1 MAGEKNKA
9 TGNGAIL
16 VVGGGIAGIT
26 ATLEAAEVGADVILV
41 EKNPYLG
48 GRVARMNRYFPKLC
62 PPTCGLEINFK
73 RMRNNSRIRVV
84 TLAEVESVS
93 GQPGSYEVT
102 IRQNPRYVNENCTSC
117 GACAEAC
124 SLMVPNEFDLDMSQR
139 KAAYLPFEMA
149 YPNQY
154 VLDPQIIGTDDANR
168 CLQACKY
175 NAIDLTMQPRVLTE
189 KVASII
195 VATGWRP
202 YDAKKMDKLGFG
214 RIPNVITNVM
224 MERLAS
230 TNGPTQGKLLRPSDK
245 KPVRSVIFAQCAGSR
260 DENHLAYCSGVCCL
274 ASMKQA
280 TYVREQDPEAQ
291 VRIFYIDVRAMG
303 KFEDFYAASQKDGKL
318 QFVKGKVAKI
328 EEDPATQDV
337 IVEVEDTMSGEKI
350 RAQADMVV
358 LATGMVPNTAGERL
372 PMDVAYDEFGFVV
385 SDGSQKGI
393 YAAGC
398 AKRPV
403 DVASA
408 LQDATGSA
416 LKAIQC
422 LRR

>member
-1 MAGEKNKA
+1 MADGTNKA
-9 TGNGAIL
+9 TGNGAIF
-16 VVGGGIAGIT
+16 VVGGGIAGLT
-26 ATLEAAEVGADVILV
+26 VALEAAEVGVRAILV

-48 GRVARMNRYFPKLC
+48 GRVARMHRYFPKLC

-73 RMRNNSRIRVV
+73 RIKSNPRIRIL
-84 TLAEVESVS
+84 TLSEVESVS

-102 IRQNPRYVNENCTSC
+102 IRQNPRYVNENCTAC
-117 GACAEAC
+117 GACADAC
-124 SLMVPNEFDLDMSQR
+124 SLTVPNDFDLDMSQR
-139 KAAYLPFEMA
+139 KAAYMPFEMA
-149 YPNQY
+149 YPMRY

-168 CLQACKY
+168 CVQACKY
-175 NAIDLTMQPRVLTE
+175 NAIDLSMQPKVFTE
-189 KVASII
+189 KVAAIV
-195 VATGWRP
+195 VATGWKP
-202 YDAKKMDKLGFG
+202 YEAKKLDNLGFG
-214 RIPNVITNVM
+214 RTPNVITNVM

-230 TNGPTQGKLLRPSDK
+230 VNGPTQGKLLRPSDK
-245 KPVRSVIFAQCAGSR
+245 KPVQSVIFAQCAGSR

-280 TYVREQDPEAQ
+280 TYVREQNPAAQ
-291 VRIFYIDVRAMG
+291 IQIFYIDVRAMG
-303 KFEDFYAASQKDGKL
+303 KFEDFYSTAQKDEKL
-318 QFVKGKVAKI
+318 QFIKGKVAKI

-337 IVEVEDTMSGEKI
+337 IVEVEDTLSGNKI
-350 RAQADMVV
+350 RSRADMVV
-358 LATGMVPNTAGERL
+358 LATGMVPNTAGDRL
-372 PMDVAYDEFGFVV
+372 PMDVAYDEFGFLV

-408 LQDATGSA
+408 LQDATGAA